1 MLHLCNR
8 VAFFLCSKLPGPGLD
23 AEVHSASIGP
33 PVAGG
38 HDERVV
44 QMAREMG
51 IPLQPVGGQAYA
63 ALITTQLLQRVW
75 LPSCTEGLARLARAD
90 SYSYLHPPSPHL
102 PPAPHSAGPLSLTRC
117 GTPSTMT

>member
-1 MLHLCNR
+1 MMHLCNR

-44 QMAREMG
+44 QIAREMG

-75 LPSCTEGLARLARAD
+75 LPSCTEGLARLARAELLRPA
-90 SYSYLHPPSPHL
+90 SPLTPPYRLL
-102 PPAPHSAGPLSLTRC
+102 PTAPGR
-117 GTPSTMT
+117 